1 MKGMMLLETEA
12 SLRARHEAD
21 QKRQMEEARLAR
33 KESYER
39 EASASANG
47 PGKNLP
53 RGKSKRGE
61 KSPPPDPTA
70 AAFRAVDGVT
80 DDVDAL
86 EREVNDAA
94 RAASESGLEEK
105 THAGLNNRLEKALLA
120 LDGVDAM
127 GNDEIR
133 AVRKSLVGRVNGLC
147 EALDMAYSRYGRP

>member
-86 EREVNDAA
+86 E
-94 RAASESGLEEK
+94 SGLEEK

>member
-1 MKGMMLLETEA
+1 M
-12 SLRARHEAD
+12 
-21 QKRQMEEARLAR
+21 
-33 KESYER
+33 
-39 EASASANG
+39 
-47 PGKNLP
+47 
-53 RGKSKRGE
+53 
-61 KSPPPDPTA
+61 
-70 AAFRAVDGVT
+70 
-80 DDVDAL
+80 

>member
-1 MKGMMLLETEA
+1 
-12 SLRARHEAD
+12 
-21 QKRQMEEARLAR
+21 MEEARLAR

-105 THAGLNNRLEKALLA
+105 THAGLNNRLRRRCSRWTAWTLWATTRFAPCERASWGASTGSAKPWTWRTVGTGAR
-120 LDGVDAM
+120 DA
-127 GNDEIR
+127 IR
-133 AVRKSLVGRVNGLC
+133 
-147 EALDMAYSRYGRP
+147 